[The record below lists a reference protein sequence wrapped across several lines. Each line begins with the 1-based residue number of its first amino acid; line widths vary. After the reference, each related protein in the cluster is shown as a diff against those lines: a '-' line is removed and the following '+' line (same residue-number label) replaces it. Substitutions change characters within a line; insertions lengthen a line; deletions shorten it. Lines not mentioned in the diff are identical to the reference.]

1 MKSKCPYLLVFVCF
15 FFPRTNIV
23 AQTVP
28 LADSLQLETVNITKK
43 KPLVERKNGK
53 IILNVANSILAAGN
67 SAMDILAK
75 APGVT
80 IDNEG
85 NISLRGKAGI
95 LVLID
100 DKPTYLS
107 AAQLAT
113 LLRSTSGNTIQS
125 IELISNP
132 SSRYDAAGTGGLI
145 HIRLKKNSNNGTNGS
160 LAAGG
165 GYGKY
170 YKSDASITLNHRN
183 HHVNL
188 FGNFNYVSNKEFE
201 NILIDRSN
209 TAAHEKTYFDQRGTD
224 IYLRRNNSYK
234 FGMDYEV
241 NPRNIIGFAISGYT
255 NDAKANNSNRILIGS
270 LPFAVDSS
278 ITASNPG
285 QIKHQNQSYNLNY
298 KAVLDTSGQELNV
311 DFDYTRFQ
319 NTNNF
324 KYNNY
329 FFDSTGM
336 PSKSPLIFS
345 NASPS
350 SIHILAGKM
359 DYTIPLQAQIKL
371 ETGIKT
377 SYVNTDNNF
386 QSALLT
392 NAGWIPDAAQNN
404 RFIYK
409 ELINAAYANL
419 HKDFKTISIQLGLR
433 TELTHSE
440 GNSVTLQQLL
450 RRNYL
455 DFFPNMQISHRLAEN
470 HELGFSYSRR
480 IDRPDYQSLNPF
492 IYFADLYTY
501 SQGNPNLNPQYAN
514 VYELSYGHKKT
525 TNVTLGYTHTKDV
538 MSTTTITDPI
548 KKTLLLFEQNLA
560 SRNTVSANISR
571 PLALTKWWNTSN
583 DATLYYSRFSS
594 PNLMGVPFENG
605 KLTFL
610 VNSLQ
615 SFIISPTINA
625 ELSVN
630 YASSQAY
637 GTYVADPI
645 YGADLGI
652 SKSMAGKRMNIKLAA
667 NDVFNTRQIKINS
680 VIPTQDYQLYQKQET
695 RIFRFTFT
703 YNFGSTS
710 IKAVRERI
718 NGSASEQGRVKNGN

>member
-1 MKSKCPYLLVFVCF
+1 MKSKYLNLLVFVCF
-15 FFPRTNIV
+15 FFPSITIV

-28 LADSLQLETVNITKK
+28 LSDTLQLETVNITKK
-43 KPLVERKNGK
+43 KPLIERKNGK

-67 SAMDILAK
+67 SAMDILTK
-75 APGVT
+75 APGIT

-85 NISLRGKAGI
+85 NISLRGKAG
-95 LVLID
+95 VNAMID
-100 DKPTYLS
+100 NKPTYLS
-107 AAQLAT
+107 AAQLAI

-132 SSRYDAAGTGGLI
+132 SSKYDAAGTGGLI
-145 HIRLKKNSNNGTNGS
+145 NIKLKKNSNEGTNGS
-160 LAAGG
+160 LIAGA
-165 GYGKY
+165 GYGEY
-170 YKSDASITLNHRN
+170 YKSDAGITLNHRN

-188 FGNFNYVSNKEFE
+188 FGNFNYVNNKDFE
-201 NILIDRSN
+201 DILIDRSN
-209 TAAHEKTYFDQRGTD
+209 TAADEKTYFDQRGTD

-234 FGMDYEV
+234 FGMDYDV
-241 NPRNIIGFAISGYT
+241 NQRNIIGFAISGYT
-255 NDAKANNSNRILIGS
+255 NDAKANNSNSILIGS

-278 ITASNPG
+278 VTASNRG
-285 QIKHQNQSYNLNY
+285 QVKNQNQSYNLNY
-298 KAVLDTSGQELNV
+298 KAVLDTIGQELNV

-329 FFDSTGM
+329 FFDSMGM

-345 NASPS
+345 NAAPS
-350 SIHILAGKM
+350 RIHILAGKI
-359 DYTIPLQAQIKL
+359 DYAIPLQAQIKL

-377 SYVNTDNNF
+377 SYVRTDNNF
-386 QSALLT
+386 QSELLT
-392 NAGWIPDAAQNN
+392 TAGWIPDAAQNN
-404 RFIYK
+404 RFTYR

-419 HKDFKTISIQLGLR
+419 HKEFKTTSIQLGLR

-440 GNSVTLQQLL
+440 GNSITLQQLVK
-450 RRNYL
+450 RTYL
-455 DFFPNMQISHRLAEN
+455 DFFPSLQISQRLGEN

-525 TNVTLGYTHTKDV
+525 TNVTLGYTYTKDV
-538 MSTTTITDPI
+538 MSTTTITDPV

-560 SRNTVSANISR
+560 SRSTVSANVSR
-571 PLALTKWWNTSN
+571 PLVLTKWWNTSN

-594 PNLMGVPFENG
+594 PDLMGVPFENG

-615 SFIISPTINA
+615 TFTISPTINA

-645 YGADLGI
+645 YGTDLGI
-652 SKSMAGKRMNIKLAA
+652 SKSMAGKRMNIKIAA
-667 NDVFNTRQIKINS
+667 NDVFNTRRIKINS
-680 VIPTQDYQLYQKQET
+680 VIPSQDYQLYQKQET

-703 YNFGSTS
+703 YNFGSTLV
-710 IKAVRERI
+710 KAVRERI
-718 NGSASEQGRVKNGN
+718 KGSASEEGRVKNGH